1 MLPKQSP
8 LNLPAKLK
16 AHVQQHSIITR
27 SPGRINLI
35 GEHTDY
41 NEGYVLPAAIDKA
54 AYLSLTPRQD
64 QTIVLHALD
73 LGEVFRVPMGDIKK
87 IPGSWT
93 NYILGVVDQFI
104 QRGIAVPGFEAA
116 LVADIPLGAGLSSS
130 AAVECATAMALNEW
144 LATGLD
150 KLTLVK
156 MSQMAEHAYAGV
168 QCGIM
173 DQFASMFGKKDH
185 VIRLDCRSLQYEY
198 VPFLTKGI
206 RIVLMD
212 TQIKH
217 SLASSEYNTRRQQC
231 DLGVSLIRKH
241 HPEVSSLRDVTRE
254 MLDEFVLQK
263 DPLIYHRCQYVV
275 EENGRLLEACEDLRK
290 GDLRSFGSKLFVT
303 HEGLSHLYQ
312 VSCEELDFLVDHVRN
327 NPSVLGARMMGGGF
341 GGCTLNLVREE
352 AVDELIHSASRAY
365 LDFSG
370 QELKAYVASIE
381 DGTSRIS

>member
-73 LGEVFRVPMGDIKK
+73 LGEVFRVPMGEIKK

-370 QELKAYVASIE
+370 QELKAYMASIE

>member
-41 NEGYVLPAAIDKA
+41 NEVYVLPAAIDKA

-73 LGEVFRVPMGDIKK
+73 LGEVFRVPMGEIKK

>member
-73 LGEVFRVPMGDIKK
+73 LGEVFRVPMGEIKK